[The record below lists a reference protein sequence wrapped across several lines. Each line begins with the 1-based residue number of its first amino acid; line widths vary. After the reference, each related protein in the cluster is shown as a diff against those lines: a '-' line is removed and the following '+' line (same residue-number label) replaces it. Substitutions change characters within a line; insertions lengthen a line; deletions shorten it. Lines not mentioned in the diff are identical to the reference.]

1 LVNKQQIGTNPKTQN
16 SEDIKTMDLQGNVTL
31 GAPTDQVW
39 QALNNPEVLRVC
51 IPGCEE
57 ITALSPT
64 EMQARVV
71 IKMGPVRATFVGK
84 VSMTNIVP
92 MQGYTLNF
100 EGSGGSAGFAKGSSV
115 ISLSAVPEGTQLSY
129 TVKASIAGK
138 LGQIGAR
145 MIDASARQL
154 ADKFFNALKE
164 HFSAQHPAALVPVHG
179 AQQTITTQNT
189 APAQAPSS
197 HLPAL
202 SQATSN
208 SNTAK
213 PSADWLALE
222 KVRLLWFAAGVV
234 STSIGVWL
242 GASFLK

>member
-1 LVNKQQIGTNPKTQN
+1 
-16 SEDIKTMDLQGNVTL
+16 MDLQGNVIL
-31 GAPTDQVW
+31 AAPPSVVW
-39 QALNNPEVLRVC
+39 QALNNPQVLRVC

-57 ITALSPT
+57 ITALSPS

-115 ISLSAVPEGTQLSY
+115 ITLTEAPEGTQLTY
-129 TVKASIAGK
+129 TAKASIAGK
-138 LGQIGAR
+138 LGQIGGR

-154 ADKFFNALKE
+154 SEKFFTALKN
-164 HFSAQHPAALVPVHG
+164 HIAHGGPVSHD
-179 AQQTITTQNT
+179 ARPMT
-189 APAQAPSS
+189 ANSQLPSLHHSPTDTHTHTQAP
-197 HLPAL
+197 
-202 SQATSN
+202 TS
-208 SNTAK
+208 
-213 PSADWLALE
+213 DLFALE
-222 KVRLLWFAAGVV
+222 KIRLLWFAAGVV

-242 GASFLK
+242 GASLLK

>member
-1 LVNKQQIGTNPKTQN
+1 
-16 SEDIKTMDLQGNVTL
+16 MDLQGNVL
-31 GAPTDQVW
+31 LAAPPDKVW

-51 IPGCEE
+51 IPGCED

-84 VSMTNIVP
+84 VSMTQIVP

-115 ISLSAVPEGTQLSY
+115 INLTATPDGTQLSY

-154 ADKFFNALKE
+154 ADKFFNALKD
-164 HFSAQHPAALVPVHG
+164 HMAADDPAALVPVHAAPQAVSTTESSPAPG
-179 AQQTITTQNT
+179 ATPN
-189 APAQAPSS
+189 
-197 HLPAL
+197 LPAL
-202 SQATSN
+202 SAPSSQAQSQPH
-208 SNTAK
+208 
-213 PSADWLALE
+213 PSDDWLAME
-222 KVRLLWFAAGVV
+222 KVRLLWFGAGVLA
-234 STSIGVWL
+234 TSIGVWL
-242 GASFLK
+242 GATFLK

>member
-1 LVNKQQIGTNPKTQN
+1 
-16 SEDIKTMDLQGNVTL
+16 MDLQGNVTL
-31 GAPTDQVW
+31 AASPSVVW
-39 QALNNPEVLRVC
+39 QALNNPQVLRVC

-57 ITALSPT
+57 ITALSPS

-115 ISLSAVPEGTQLSY
+115 ITLADAPEGTLLTY
-129 TVKASIAGK
+129 TAKASIAGK
-138 LGQIGAR
+138 LGQIGGR

-154 ADKFFNALKE
+154 SEKFFTALKN
-164 HFSAQHPAALVPVHG
+164 HIAHGGPVDS
-179 AQQTITTQNT
+179 NT
-189 APAQAPSS
+189 RPVANAPHDKTAERQPMSQLPSLRSAPAHTQASTTP
-197 HLPAL
+197 PDA
-202 SQATSN
+202 
-208 SNTAK
+208 
-213 PSADWLALE
+213 LALE
-222 KVRLLWFAAGVV
+222 KIRMLWFVAGVA

-242 GASFLK
+242 GASLLK

>member
-1 LVNKQQIGTNPKTQN
+1 
-16 SEDIKTMDLQGNVTL
+16 MDLQGNVIL
-31 GAPTDQVW
+31 AAPPSVVW
-39 QALNNPEVLRVC
+39 QALNNPQVLRIC

-57 ITALSPT
+57 ITALSPS

-115 ISLSAVPEGTQLSY
+115 ITLTEAPEGTQLTY
-129 TVKASIAGK
+129 TAKASIAGK
-138 LGQIGAR
+138 LGQIGGR

-154 ADKFFNALKE
+154 SEKFFTALKN
-164 HFSAQHPAALVPVHG
+164 HIAHGGPVSHD
-179 AQQTITTQNT
+179 ARPMT
-189 APAQAPSS
+189 ANSISRASEQ
-197 HLPAL
+197 
-202 SQATSN
+202 QATSQL
-208 SNTAK
+208 
-213 PSADWLALE
+213 PSLHHSPTDTHAHSQASTSDLFALE
-222 KVRLLWFAAGVV
+222 KIRMLWFAAGVV

-242 GASFLK
+242 GASLLK

>member
-1 LVNKQQIGTNPKTQN
+1 
-16 SEDIKTMDLQGNVTL
+16 MDLQGNVL
-31 GAPTDQVW
+31 LAAPPSVVW
-39 QALNNPEVLRVC
+39 QALNSTQVLQIC

-57 ITALSPT
+57 ITALSPS

-115 ISLSAVPEGTQLSY
+115 ITLTEAPEGTQLTY

-138 LGQIGAR
+138 LGQIGGR

-154 ADKFFNALKE
+154 SDKFFKSLQKHLAAP
-164 HFSAQHPAALVPVHG
+164 SASNDEPAAMHTTFPVPSILPDSRHTPTQ
-179 AQQTITTQNT
+179 AQTDDVF
-189 APAQAPSS
+189 S
-197 HLPAL
+197 
-202 SQATSN
+202 
-208 SNTAK
+208 
-213 PSADWLALE
+213 LE
-222 KVRLLWFAAGVV
+222 KIRLLWFFAGVV
-234 STSIGVWL
+234 STSLGVWL
-242 GASFLK
+242 GAGLMK

>member
-1 LVNKQQIGTNPKTQN
+1 
-16 SEDIKTMDLQGNVTL
+16 MDLQGNVTL
-31 GAPTDQVW
+31 AASPSVVW
-39 QALNNPEVLRVC
+39 QALNNPQVLRVC

-57 ITALSPT
+57 ITALSPS

-115 ISLSAVPEGTQLSY
+115 ITLADAPEGTLLTY
-129 TVKASIAGK
+129 TAKASIAGK
-138 LGQIGAR
+138 LGQIGGR

-154 ADKFFNALKE
+154 SEKFFTALKNHIAHGGSVSHDARPVTATTRGKASE
-164 HFSAQHPAALVPVHG
+164 QQAASQLPSLHHSPTPSPTHTQG
-179 AQQTITTQNT
+179 TT
-189 APAQAPSS
+189 PD
-197 HLPAL
+197 LF
-202 SQATSN
+202 
-208 SNTAK
+208 
-213 PSADWLALE
+213 ALE
-222 KVRLLWFAAGVV
+222 KIRMLWFAAGVV

-242 GASFLK
+242 GASLLK

>member
-1 LVNKQQIGTNPKTQN
+1 
-16 SEDIKTMDLQGNVTL
+16 MDLQGNVVL
-31 GAPTDQVW
+31 AAPPDKVW

-84 VSMTNIVP
+84 VSMTQIVP

-115 ISLSAVPEGTQLSY
+115 ITLSNVPEGTQLSY

-154 ADKFFNALKE
+154 ADKFFNALKDHMAE
-164 HFSAQHPAALVPVHG
+164 EDPAALVAVH
-179 AQQTITTQNT
+179 
-189 APAQAPSS
+189 APAHEVASAQPAGPE
-197 HLPAL
+197 HLPATTNTLPAL
-202 SQATSN
+202 SSGQPN
-208 SNTAK
+208 SSTPAPTQSAK
-213 PSADWLALE
+213 DWLSLE
-222 KVRLLWFAAGVV
+222 KVRLLWFAAGVL

-242 GASFLK
+242 GATFLK

>member
-1 LVNKQQIGTNPKTQN
+1 
-16 SEDIKTMDLQGNVTL
+16 MDLQGNVTL
-31 GAPTDQVW
+31 AAPPDQVW

-164 HFSAQHPAALVPVHG
+164 HMSAEHPAALVPMH
-179 AQQTITTQNT
+179 AATQTITTQDT
-189 APAQAPSS
+189 APVQATAPSS
-197 HLPAL
+197 GSNLPAL
-202 SQATSN
+202 SQPS
-208 SNTAK
+208 SSSVK
-213 PSADWLALE
+213 PPADWLALE
-222 KVRLLWFAAGVV
+222 KVRLLWFAAGVL

-242 GASFLK
+242 GATFLK

>member
-1 LVNKQQIGTNPKTQN
+1 
-16 SEDIKTMDLQGNVTL
+16 MDLQGNVIL
-31 GAPTDQVW
+31 GEPPEKVW

-84 VSMTNIVP
+84 VSMTHIVP

-115 ISLSAVPEGTQLSY
+115 INLSTVPEGTQLSY

-154 ADKFFNALKE
+154 ADKFFNAFKDHMAAE
-164 HFSAQHPAALVPVHG
+164 DPAALVPVRT
-179 AQQTITTQNT
+179 APQAVTTQEASPVAGAT
-189 APAQAPSS
+189 P

-202 SQATSN
+202 SQPSTHAA
-208 SNTAK
+208 AK
-213 PSADWLALE
+213 SADDWLALE
-222 KVRLLWFAAGVV
+222 KVRLLWFAAGVA

-242 GASFLK
+242 GATFLK

>member
-1 LVNKQQIGTNPKTQN
+1 
-16 SEDIKTMDLQGNVTL
+16 MDLQGNVTL
-31 GAPTDQVW
+31 AASPDVVW
-39 QALNNPEVLRVC
+39 RALNNPQVLRVC

-57 ITALSPT
+57 ITALSPS

-115 ISLSAVPEGTQLSY
+115 ITLADAPEGTLLTY
-129 TVKASIAGK
+129 TAKASIAGK
-138 LGQIGAR
+138 LGQIGGR

-154 ADKFFNALKE
+154 SEKFFTALKN
-164 HFSAQHPAALVPVHG
+164 HIAHG
-179 AQQTITTQNT
+179 APVDSRKHPIATTPSDKT
-189 APAQAPSS
+189 AEHQSISQLPSLHS
-197 HLPAL
+197 
-202 SQATSN
+202 TSPD
-208 SNTAK
+208 AF
-213 PSADWLALE
+213 ALE
-222 KVRLLWFAAGVV
+222 KIRMLWFVAGVA

>member
-1 LVNKQQIGTNPKTQN
+1 M
-16 SEDIKTMDLQGNVTL
+16 ELQGNVTL
-31 GAPTDQVW
+31 AASPNVVW
-39 QALNNPEVLRVC
+39 QALNNPQVLRVC

-57 ITALSPT
+57 ITALSPS

-115 ISLSAVPEGTQLSY
+115 ITLTEAPEGTLLTY
-129 TVKASIAGK
+129 TAKASIAGK
-138 LGQIGAR
+138 LGQIGGR

-154 ADKFFNALKE
+154 SEKFFTALKNHIAKGGAVDSE
-164 HFSAQHPAALVPVHG
+164 TGPVVTAAYD
-179 AQQTITTQNT
+179 TTTEPQRMPQLSNLHS
-189 APAQAPSS
+189 APAHTQTP
-197 HLPAL
+197 
-202 SQATSN
+202 
-208 SNTAK
+208 NTPPDAFT
-213 PSADWLALE
+213 LE
-222 KVRLLWFAAGVV
+222 KIRMLWFVAGVA

-242 GASFLK
+242 GASLLK

>member
-1 LVNKQQIGTNPKTQN
+1 
-16 SEDIKTMDLQGNVTL
+16 MDLQGNVTL
-31 GAPTDQVW
+31 GAPPDQVW

-164 HFSAQHPAALVPVHG
+164 HMSAEKPAALVPVQ
-179 AQQTITTQNT
+179 ATPQAMTSQDT
-189 APAQAPSS
+189 ATVQACASS
-197 HLPAL
+197 TSSNLPAL
-202 SQATSN
+202 SQ
-208 SNTAK
+208 
-213 PSADWLALE
+213 PSQSVAAQAQGDWLALE
-222 KVRLLWFAAGVV
+222 KVRLLWFAAGVL

-242 GASFLK
+242 GATFLK

>member
-1 LVNKQQIGTNPKTQN
+1 
-16 SEDIKTMDLQGNVTL
+16 MDLQGNVTL
-31 GAPTDQVW
+31 AASPSVVW
-39 QALNNPEVLRVC
+39 QALNNPHVLRVC

-57 ITALSPT
+57 ITALSPS

-115 ISLSAVPEGTQLSY
+115 ITLADAPEGTLLTY
-129 TVKASIAGK
+129 TAKASIAGK
-138 LGQIGAR
+138 LGQIGGR

-154 ADKFFNALKE
+154 SEKFFTALKN
-164 HFSAQHPAALVPVHG
+164 HIAHGGPVDS
-179 AQQTITTQNT
+179 NT
-189 APAQAPSS
+189 RPVANAPHDKTAERQPMSQLPSLHSAPAHTQASTTPSD
-197 HLPAL
+197 AL
-202 SQATSN
+202 T
-208 SNTAK
+208 
-213 PSADWLALE
+213 LE
-222 KVRLLWFAAGVV
+222 KIRMLWFVAGVA

-242 GASFLK
+242 GAGLLK

>member
-1 LVNKQQIGTNPKTQN
+1 
-16 SEDIKTMDLQGNVTL
+16 MDLQGNVTL
-31 GAPTDQVW
+31 AASPSVVW
-39 QALNNPEVLRVC
+39 QALNNPHVLRVC

-57 ITALSPT
+57 ITALSPS

-115 ISLSAVPEGTQLSY
+115 ITLADAPEGTLLTY
-129 TVKASIAGK
+129 TAKASIAGK
-138 LGQIGAR
+138 LGQIGGR

-154 ADKFFNALKE
+154 SEKFFTALKN
-164 HFSAQHPAALVPVHG
+164 HIAHGGPVDS
-179 AQQTITTQNT
+179 NT
-189 APAQAPSS
+189 RAVANAHHDKTAERQPMSQLPSLRSAPAHTQA
-197 HLPAL
+197 
-202 SQATSN
+202 
-208 SNTAK
+208 
-213 PSADWLALE
+213 SAIPPDALALE
-222 KVRLLWFAAGVV
+222 KIRMLWFVAGVA

-242 GASFLK
+242 GASLLK